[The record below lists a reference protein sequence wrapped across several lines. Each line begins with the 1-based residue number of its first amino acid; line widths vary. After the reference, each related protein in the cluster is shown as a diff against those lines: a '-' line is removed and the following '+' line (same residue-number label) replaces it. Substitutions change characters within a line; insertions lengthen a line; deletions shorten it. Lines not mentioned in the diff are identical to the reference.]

1 MSCHIDNTHFIVK
14 WEYLDYPAIVADIVS
29 HSALY
34 CDIIKLMKNPNRKKL
49 KKHAYTAAQW
59 TWGLPQTLIGA
70 ALYAVH
76 RKDDHFD
83 YRGARATAWDRD
95 AGGSLG
101 KFIFVPRRAGGNAG
115 RFLLEHEYGH
125 TLQSL
130 ILGPFYLLVV
140 GAPSMLWNRLP
151 YFKSKRRRT
160 GKSYYSAPFE
170 KTANILAVHAHK
182 HEQ

>member
-95 AGGSLG
+95 AGVSLG

>member
-1 MSCHIDNTHFIVK
+1 MILLK
-14 WEYLDYPAIVADIVS
+14 P
-29 HSALY
+29 
-34 CDIIKLMKNPNRKKL
+34 MKKPVRKKL

-70 ALYAVH
+70 VLYAAH

-83 YRGARATAWDRD
+83 YRGAKATAWDKD
-95 AGGSLG
+95 SGVSLG
-101 KFIFVPRRAGGNAG
+101 KYIFVPRRAGGNAG
-115 RFLLEHEYGH
+115 KFLLEHEYGH

-170 KTANILAVHAHK
+170 KTANILAAHAHK

>member
-1 MSCHIDNTHFIVK
+1 MILLKS
-14 WEYLDYPAIVADIVS
+14 
-29 HSALY
+29 
-34 CDIIKLMKNPNRKKL
+34 MKKTNRKKL

-70 ALYAVH
+70 ALYAAH

-83 YRGARATAWDRD
+83 YRGAKATAWNRD
-95 AGGSLG
+95 AGISLG
-101 KFIFVPRRAGGNAG
+101 KFIFVPRRAGGNAEK
-115 RFLLEHEYGH
+115 FLLEHEYGH
-125 TLQSL
+125 TIQSL

-170 KTANILAVHAHK
+170 KTANALAALSNK
-182 HEQ
+182 EKK